1 MGLTQEAFPLVNRPW
16 YEARTTH
23 FYTYSCG
30 PTQEVAKLAARLEQ
44 FRGAYGALA
53 GPQAVASPPIVVL
66 AFPDKAALQDF
77 VPLYQGKPT
86 SLAGFFHRGSDE
98 NLIVLS
104 LTDSGPGTL
113 EIILHEYAHLLL
125 RRNGQIW
132 PVWLNE
138 GMADIYSKFE
148 VVGERTVRIG
158 GIKESYLRL
167 LKQEPFRPFKDLFAV
182 TQESP
187 EYNEREHQGMLY
199 AQSWLLTHYLMI
211 GNPVHRARFGELT
224 TLLRQGQSPEQAFT
238 NTFKTS
244 LPAMEKEL
252 QAYLQ
257 RGKFD
262 TFSFSVQANLLA
274 PQPLQWRRLTP
285 AETCFRL
292 GDELLRI
299 GRLDTAEAYFLQS
312 RKLSPESPLGW
323 EGLGLLA
330 VERRQ
335 HSESFTFFDEALRR
349 GSTSFLAHY
358 FWAKQKLRLSGNA
371 EGNIMRLGEPVASE
385 IRARLEKALQLM
397 PDFGPAHHV
406 LGFFELVQGAHPS
419 SAEQHLRRAIELE
432 PENQV
437 YLLTLAQAQIAGQ
450 DTKAARR
457 TLESLLLPYVS
468 VQVRVHAELLLKNLD
483 GKK

>member
-1 MGLTQEAFPLVNRPW
+1 
-16 YEARTTH
+16 
-23 FYTYSCG
+23 
-30 PTQEVAKLAARLEQ
+30 
-44 FRGAYGALA
+44 
-53 GPQAVASPPIVVL
+53 
-66 AFPDKAALQDF
+66 
-77 VPLYQGKPT
+77 
-86 SLAGFFHRGSDE
+86 
-98 NLIVLS
+98 
-104 LTDSGPGTL
+104 
-113 EIILHEYAHLLL
+113 
-125 RRNGQIW
+125 
-132 PVWLNE
+132 
-138 GMADIYSKFE
+138 
-148 VVGERTVRIG
+148 
-158 GIKESYLRL
+158 
-167 LKQEPFRPFKDLFAV
+167 
-182 TQESP
+182 
-187 EYNEREHQGMLY
+187 
-199 AQSWLLTHYLMI
+199 
-211 GNPVHRARFGELT
+211 
-224 TLLRQGQSPEQAFT
+224 
-238 NTFKTS
+238 
-244 LPAMEKEL
+244 MEKEL